1 MFCAGCSALS
11 EIGSSEPEGSS
22 SERVDTVVDHPKIR
36 SVQLHPDQSETSLP
50 IVEMG
55 SGLTLRLAFD
65 IVEGPSRPLSIFI
78 YHANQDWER
87 DLFPSEFLTAFHN
100 DTIQDFRSSGA
111 TIIPY
116 IHYEYNF
123 PNRNIDFK
131 LSGNYVLRV
140 SEQGN
145 EEAALFERRFF
156 VTEQS
161 TPVGMELD
169 RVMIAGNRASSIQP
183 IIQFR
188 SPAANTNAFD
198 YSVCFVRNSEIA
210 ESRCVT
216 RPTLDVIPDLTF
228 YLRPEESFQP
238 RPSNFFIDLSEL
250 RTGGRVERFN
260 QQTSPWR
267 IEIEPDRARFAGTQ
281 LAPFLNGQMVI
292 RSANRF
298 VSEPDYSSEYVQ
310 AIFKLVPAD
319 NLPVAENVYLVGSFN
334 DWQIHPD
341 NVLKWNSVNNWYET
355 GLLLKQG
362 RYEYVYA
369 TSNPALFSAMR
380 SGLPQLENLYT
391 AFVYYHDL
399 FARTDRLIAIQ
410 GIKSE

>member
-1 MFCAGCSALS
+1 M
-11 EIGSSEPEGSS
+11 
-22 SERVDTVVDHPKIR
+22 VVDHPQIR
-36 SVQLHPDQSETSLP
+36 SIQLHPDQSETSLP
-50 IVEMG
+50 IVEKG
-55 SGLTLRLAFD
+55 SGLSLRLAFD
-65 IVEGPSRPLSIFI
+65 IVEGPSRPLSVYI
-78 YHANQDWER
+78 YHANQEWKR
-87 DLFPSEFLTAFHN
+87 DLFPSEFLTAFHH

-161 TPVGMELD
+161 TPVDMKLD
-169 RVMIAGNRASSIQP
+169 RVMMAGNRASSIQP
-183 IIQFR
+183 FVRFR
-188 SPAANTNAFD
+188 IPTANTNAFD

-216 RPTLDVIPDLTF
+216 RPTLDVMPDLTF

-298 VSEPDYSSEYVQ
+298 ASEPDYLSEYVQ

-319 NLPVAENVYLVGSFN
+319 DLPVAEKVYIVGSFN

-341 NVLKWNSVNNWYET
+341 NVLIWNSVDNWYET
-355 GLLLKQG
+355 DLLLKQG

-369 TSNPALFSAMR
+369 TTNPALSSAMR

-399 FARTDRLIAIQ
+399 FARTDRLIAMQ